1 MFDFLCDRKILI
13 GIGIG
18 MFLTGLL
25 TLGISIPTNKS
36 MTNAQIEEKAR
47 ALGMDYPNDFKVIN
61 KGGTK

>member
-1 MFDFLCDRKILI
+1 
-13 GIGIG
+13 

-25 TLGISIPTNKS
+25 TLGISIPANKS

-47 ALGMDYPNDFKVIN
+47 ALGMDYPSDFKVIN